1 MKPVIRPPLST
12 TGEDLGSALSRA
24 LAGAM
29 TRRIRRRIARTGS
42 DWPEAEAPAPDRAAT
57 RAATLAWRGDAPSAA
72 AFDGRASGEAADS
85 ED

>member
-1 MKPVIRPPLST
+1 MKPVIRTPLST

-57 RAATLAWRGDAPSAA
+57 SAGRGDAPSAA
-72 AFDGRASGEAADS
+72 SFDGRASGEAADS